1 MSLIVNNAN
10 VATGM
15 SPIVEA
21 GLYADAS
28 FIDGISFSSRYSTGN
43 AGQIQVEKYASL
55 GGVAPSVP
63 GANFVDREYTNEA
76 IDINL
81 NNSFKDSV
89 KVPLYTQESIPGDTL
104 MNKTLEVTQHVG
116 TGRQQSALAALV
128 GQGTTSDVTT
138 AVTSSNV
145 KSLIL
150 AEKAKIRKAHGN
162 PQVVMC
168 SVDTYTAILDS
179 AGAAFTPMFNDD
191 VIRTGHIG
199 MWLGMW
205 FIECNLLD
213 GTTATYSYLDGNS
226 ASVTV
231 DTSKTDF
238 IVYDYNAFSL
248 IDRLTALRTKDSEK
262 FVGSLVQEEIDCG
275 FKVTNADLVR
285 IKKSV

>member
-1 MSLIVNNAN
+1 MSLIVNSAN

-28 FIDGISFSSRYSTGN
+28 FIDGVSFTSKYSIGN

-63 GANFVDREYTNEA
+63 GANFVNRDYANTTE
-76 IDINL
+76 DINL

-89 KVPLYTQESIPGDTL
+89 KVPLYASESIPGDTL

-128 GQGTTSDVTT
+128 GQGTVSSVTT

-150 AEKAKIRKAHGN
+150 AEKAAIRKKHGN

-191 VIRTGHIG
+191 VVRTGHVG
-199 MWLGMW
+199 MWLGLW

-213 GTTATYSYLDGNS
+213 GETATYSYLDGNS
-226 ASVTV
+226 ESVVV

-248 IDRLTALRTKDSEK
+248 IDRLTALRTMDSEQ

-285 IKKSV
+285 VKKSV

>member
-1 MSLIVNNAN
+1 MALIVNSAN

-28 FIDGISFSSRYSTGN
+28 FIDGVSFTSKYSIGN

-63 GANFVDREYTNEA
+63 GANFVNRDYANTTE
-76 IDINL
+76 DINL

-89 KVPLYTQESIPGDTL
+89 KVPLYASESIPGDTL

-128 GQGTTSDVTT
+128 GQGTVSSVTT

-150 AEKAKIRKAHGN
+150 AEKAAIRKKHGN

-191 VIRTGHIG
+191 VVRTGHVG
-199 MWLGMW
+199 MWLGLW

-213 GTTATYSYLDGNS
+213 GETATYSYLDGNS
-226 ASVTV
+226 ASVVV

-248 IDRLTALRTKDSEK
+248 IDRLTALRTMDSEQ

-285 IKKSV
+285 VKKSV